1 MPSSFLEIT
10 KTAMCWLSDINSLP
24 NALICDGISFAR
36 FTSQMQRDALMA
48 SDVDLHQPRFPGLKL
63 AAQGIEGMSNRSGT
77 GGGFS
82 GFSAELDHLNRA
94 RITELFARHLKAI
107 LMAPAN

>member
-1 MPSSFLEIT
+1 
-10 KTAMCWLSDINSLP
+10 MCWLSDINSLP

-48 SDVDLHQPRFPGLKL
+48 SDVDLHQPRFPGLNWRRK
-63 AAQGIEGMSNRSGT
+63 AYKECPTGREP

>member
-1 MPSSFLEIT
+1 
-10 KTAMCWLSDINSLP
+10 
-24 NALICDGISFAR
+24 
-36 FTSQMQRDALMA
+36 
-48 SDVDLHQPRFPGLKL
+48 
-63 AAQGIEGMSNRSGT
+63 MSNRSGT

-82 GFSAELDHLNRA
+82 GFSAELDQLNRA